1 MKRLIKKSNFDNVYA
16 IRFIAFLVIFF
27 AHAAIS
33 FSPQIK
39 VAALFSDVR
48 KMLDLLNSVAYSV
61 IFVLTGFLNTWSIFE
76 ERFIYKKMN
85 FLRFYMRR
93 LIVILPLIAIALL
106 LGLWLMPKINSPIP
120 QFTGESIP
128 IWRFLTLSSNYSSY
142 ESGNPYFEI
151 TGNLWSLEI
160 YLVFI
165 FLWPLLMRTFRRKET
180 TLFALMIGLF
190 VLFEL
195 LVPYFPSKNF
205 TVLHYLPEFAVGS
218 YLSYISFFKY
228 SNYDKLKEHT
238 RRTIGFTYL
247 GFIVFIL
254 FKNKISAQL
263 NWMPVDV
270 FEVVE
275 KIAIALTLGYF
286 IFEQNFN
293 SNSVLKAAKMKFM
306 NFPGK
311 IVLSLYI
318 YMPLGIVLSFL
329 AMGFMADKETE
340 VIALVIRPLLA
351 LFITLVIAA
360 LSYEYLEKKFVRLR
374 KIYNPTREYNPSG
387 LQDVKAKNP

>member
-1 MKRLIKKSNFDNVYA
+1 VKRLIKKSNFDNVYA
-16 IRFIAFLVIFF
+16 IRFIAFLAIFF

-33 FSPQIK
+33 FDPQIK

-48 KMLDLLNSVAYSV
+48 NLLDVLNTVAYSL

-85 FLRFYMRR
+85 VLRFYMRR
-93 LIVILPLIAIALL
+93 LIVVVPLFAIALI
-106 LGLWLMPKINSPIP
+106 LGIWLMPSINSPVP
-120 QFTGESIP
+120 RFDGEMLP
-128 IWRFLTLSSNYSSY
+128 IWRYFTLTSHFSSF
-142 ESGNPYFEI
+142 ESGNPYYELV
-151 TGNLWSLEI
+151 GNLWSLETYI
-160 YLVFI
+160 YFILV
-165 FLWPLLMRTFRRKET
+165 WPFLMRTFRRKET
-180 TLFALMIGLF
+180 TLFALLF
-190 VLFEL
+190 AGYIAFQI
-195 LVPYFPSKNF
+195 LVPDYPSKAFFALN
-205 TVLHYLPEFAVGS
+205 YLPEFATGS
-218 YLSYISFFKY
+218 YLAYISFFKY
-228 SNYDKLKEHT
+228 PNYDKLKEHT

-247 GFIVFIL
+247 GFILFIL

-263 NWMPVDV
+263 NWMPEQI
-270 FEVVE
+270 FQIVE
-275 KIAIALTLGYF
+275 KTAIALTLGYF

-318 YMPLGIVLSFL
+318 YMPLGVILSFL
-329 AMGFMADKETE
+329 AMGFVMDKETE
-340 VIALVIRPLLA
+340 
-351 LFITLVIAA
+351 IAA
-360 LSYEYLEKKFVRLR
+360 LVYRPLIALAATIVIASISYEYLEKKFVRLR

>member
-16 IRFIAFLVIFF
+16 IRFIAFLAIFF

-33 FSPQIK
+33 FDPQIK

-48 KMLDLLNSVAYSV
+48 NLLDVLNTVAYSL

-85 FLRFYMRR
+85 VLRFYMRR
-93 LIVILPLIAIALL
+93 LIVVVPLFAIALI
-106 LGLWLMPKINSPIP
+106 LGIWLMPSINSPVP
-120 QFTGESIP
+120 RFDGEMLP
-128 IWRFLTLSSNYSSY
+128 IWRYFTLTSHFSSF
-142 ESGNPYFEI
+142 ESGNPYYELV
-151 TGNLWSLEI
+151 GNLWSLETYI
-160 YLVFI
+160 YFILV
-165 FLWPLLMRTFRRKET
+165 WPFLMRTFRRKET
-180 TLFALMIGLF
+180 TLFALLF
-190 VLFEL
+190 AGYIAFQI
-195 LVPYFPSKNF
+195 LVPDYPSKAFFALN
-205 TVLHYLPEFAVGS
+205 YLPEFATGS
-218 YLSYISFFKY
+218 YLAYISFFKY
-228 SNYDKLKEHT
+228 PNYDKLKEHT

-247 GFIVFIL
+247 GFILFIL

-263 NWMPVDV
+263 NWMPEQI
-270 FEVVE
+270 FQIVE
-275 KIAIALTLGYF
+275 KTAIALTLGYF

-318 YMPLGIVLSFL
+318 YMPLGVILSFL
-329 AMGFMADKETE
+329 AMGFVMDKETE
-340 VIALVIRPLLA
+340 
-351 LFITLVIAA
+351 IAA
-360 LSYEYLEKKFVRLR
+360 LVYRPLIALAATIVIASISYEYLEKKFVRLR